1 MEYRLG
7 ATDDLDAICDMV
19 ASVIHTMEAQGIYQW
34 DAMYPTREDFL
45 ADLQQQTLYMAT
57 EQDVLVAIYVI
68 NRECDPEY
76 QAGKWQYCGE
86 KAGILHRL
94 CVSPKAQHHGVGKAV
109 LAHIEQ
115 QLRDMGVTSVRLDV
129 FSENPYA
136 IRLYKHNGYVQR
148 GHVDWRKG
156 RFFADG
162 IAGLGG
168 VIRYAMSPLIATFF
182 NRIHQYLLQIIGGF
196 FVSCHL

>member
-1 MEYRLG
+1 MPTYHNPSGLQ
-7 ATDDLDAICDMV
+7 AYIMN
-19 ASVIHTMEAQGIYQW
+19 
-34 DAMYPTREDFL
+34 MYT
-45 ADLQQQTLYMAT
+45 
-57 EQDVLVAIYVI
+57 
-68 NRECDPEY
+68 NPEY

-136 IRLYKHNGYVQR
+136 IRLYEHNGYVQR

-168 VIRYAMSPLIATFF
+168 VIRHAMSPS
-182 NRIHQYLLQIIGGF
+182 NR
-196 FVSCHL
+196 HLF

>member
-34 DAMYPTREDFL
+34 DAMYPTREDVL

-86 KAGILHRL
+86 NAGILHRL

-115 QLRDMGVTSVRLDV
+115 QLRDMGVVSVRLDV

-136 IRLYKHNGYVQR
+136 IRLYEHNGYVQR

-156 RFFADG
+156 RF
-162 IAGLGG
+162 
-168 VIRYAMSPLIATFF
+168 
-182 NRIHQYLLQIIGGF
+182 LLMEKK
-196 FVSCHL
+196 L